1 MAENTYFKRT
11 SKKASESDIQT
22 ILDDKLFTHYYH
34 KFDGTHVD
42 LHYYV
47 DEPIKMITRDGNDI
61 AHLVPYLVESLKN
74 NTLMEAYQG
83 VFACEL
89 VNLHLVKTNPKDSW
103 SGSRRA
109 LGVKEYKGIIENYV
123 HCVIYDVYEVH
134 KDNVEHI
141 PYLERRYK
149 MLPPTGD
156 VTVYANYVDSIQN
169 LEGFYIPKAIPIV
182 NIKTDWLYH
191 ILAKKREGFVLFNL
205 NNPKC
210 KWEHTFTK
218 LKPDLDIDCIVTGYN
233 LGKKGGQHEGKTG
246 SLKIA
251 VLKDGKLFDV
261 GNCPSMTL
269 SERDRWTERM
279 YDEALNGK
287 PSVAY
292 VIQVKA
298 SEVTTAG
305 KLRFPSYVRERTDKK
320 PEECLYEQL
329 D

>member
-1 MAENTYFKRT
+1 MAENLYFKRT
-11 SKKASESDIQT
+11 SKKLKEEDISDV
-22 ILDDKLFTHYYH
+22 LENKKFTHYYH

-47 DEPIKMITRDGNDI
+47 GEPIKMITRDGNDI
-61 AHLVPYLVESLKN
+61 AHLVPYLVEALESN
-74 NTLMEAYQG
+74 NLMEAYQG

-109 LGVKEYKGIIENYV
+109 LGVKEFKGKDTLDFV
-123 HCVIYDVYEVH
+123 HCVIYDKYESH
-134 KDNVEHI
+134 KENIEHL
-141 PYLERRYK
+141 PYIERLYK
-149 MLPPTGD
+149 H
-156 VTVYANYVDSIQN
+156 
-169 LEGFYIPKAIPIV
+169 IPKALGTTTYEEFVGSVVDLTGFYVPK
-182 NIKTDWLYH
+182 IKQIGNLKEDWEQH
-191 ILAKKREGFVLFNL
+191 ILIKKREGFVLFNL
-205 NNPKC
+205 DDTKC
-210 KWEHTFTK
+210 KWEHTFHK

-233 LGKKGGQHEGKTG
+233 LGTKGGQHEGKVG

-251 VLKDGKLFDV
+251 LYKDDKLVDV
-261 GNCPSMTL
+261 GNCPSMTQ

-279 YDEALNGK
+279 LSKDTAL
-287 PSVAY
+287 Y

-298 SEVTTAG
+298 SEVTTSG

-320 PEECLYEQL
+320 SKECLYEQL

>member
-11 SKKASESDIQT
+11 SKKVSEYDIQT

-47 DEPIKMITRDGNDI
+47 DEPIKMITREGNDI
-61 AHLVPYLVESLKN
+61 AHLVPYLVEALEN
-74 NTLMEAYQG
+74 NPLMEAYQG

-109 LGVKEYKGIIENYV
+109 LGVKEYKGNEENYV
-123 HCVIYDVYEVH
+123 HCVIYDVYESH
-134 KDNVEHI
+134 RENIEHLPYIERLYKHI
-141 PYLERRYK
+141 PK
-149 MLPPTGD
+149 ANGT
-156 VTVYANYVDSIQN
+156 TVYAEFVSGISD
-169 LEGFYIPKAIPIV
+169 LKGFYVPSMKPIAG
-182 NIKTDWLYH
+182 IKEDWEVH
-191 ILAKKREGFVLFNL
+191 ILNKKREGFVLFNL
-205 NNPKC
+205 DNTKC

-233 LGKKGGQHEGKTG
+233 LGKVGGQHEGKVG

-251 VLKDGKLFDV
+251 VYKDDKLFDV
-261 GNCPSMTL
+261 GNCPSMTQ

-279 YDEALNGK
+279 LNK
-287 PSVAY
+287 DKTLY

-320 PEECLYEQL
+320 PDECLYEQL